1 MARTTIRSLM
11 VFMLLGGVGPA
22 LLAQTASRPLTPEQ
36 QKQLEYQR
44 YLREQESQ
52 RARQQ
57 AARPNAPG
65 GLTIDG
71 GNAAAPTTV
80 VAPNSAGAPNS
91 AAQSPGQNE
100 PAASDKQ
107 PATRST
113 TTRANRDAARRAAV
127 QPMETVKPEIDHGY
141 VNDAKITSIIPLELR
156 PNERVA
162 VNLEVKLA
170 KPISSSELAAQ
181 LGVLIDNVP
190 LAGLPAPPV
199 TANAIDGPA
208 GEATA
213 MEAVPAESAQSA
225 SVPTRAAQNTP
236 RVTITRSDVVRITL
250 FARTPKDLAPG
261 TKVYVSIYSYLDN
274 RNIASEVVGT
284 ALSPTAAE
292 PESSRW
298 ITWIILGGVILAVL
312 AGAWRGWTERRASQ
326 QKIKSLQETVQS
338 TRAVLGEVTGEA
350 ARQSADGPQVRK
362 VEIPGVILEAMER
375 AELGVI
381 VGAGASAYANLPT
394 GASLW
399 LGALERLRD
408 AVSEDQRLQLQ
419 KLIGESGSDAAIEP
433 LLSLVGRERVLQALT
448 AELAMEHA
456 SSRDFHK
463 HLAVLAQLGA
473 KRFVDLTWDRVL
485 DEMLKP
491 TQARTFSS
499 RNFVGLSEALR
510 APQVTVIK
518 PYGKIGDSEGLSLT
532 PQEFRRQLSQAPEL
546 ERCLAS
552 LFSAQNLLFVG
563 MSTKAIEQFLS
574 SLPAQLE
581 SSGREHFA
589 LVPFEWSLELWSQGF
604 AKRYGITV
612 LAVGPDGSDESVT
625 EVLAR
630 LVEQAQRRRA
640 TQAPSTGK
648 QSSFTGIGTLRS
660 VSLRNIGNFKSID
673 VEFEDNWNLLLGDN
687 GGGKSTIL
695 RAITLALSGNDA
707 RGEAMAARLLRNGE
721 SSGSIELT
729 LGPTGATKIRTTL
742 VRDGT
747 RVKIN
752 SPQVTPLQAGQGLVL
767 GFPALRGVT
776 STQPTGPTR
785 MDTPDPNVDDVAP
798 LLQERVDTRLNQLK
812 QWVINTALQAE
823 TAPSGRE
830 AQMLK
835 TFRRVLRDVVPGRHV
850 DFKGVD
856 RQTWTVY
863 LRTDDGEASFDSL
876 SQGTSSILGWVGV
889 LLQRLYGIYPNAK
902 QPEDGPALVLID
914 EIDAHLHPRWQR
926 KLVTLT
932 REQFPN
938 VQMIASSHSPLLAGA
953 MRRNELRIV
962 ERDPKSGE
970 MHAAMPREDLR
981 GQTAD
986 EILTSSL
993 FALPTS
999 RSPEAEQL
1007 INKYF
1012 KLYEKHDRS
1021 KAEDDDLRSLENE
1034 LDQLNYGPSRQMRET
1049 QQALEQKFEA
1059 QLDGISPEMAA
1070 AMSARVSSSSKTKET
1085 A

>member
-1 MARTTIRSLM
+1 M
-11 VFMLLGGVGPA
+11 
-22 LLAQTASRPLTPEQ
+22 ASRSTAGTT
-36 QKQLEYQR
+36 
-44 YLREQESQ
+44 LRIPP
-52 RARQQ
+52 A
-57 AARPNAPG
+57 
-65 GLTIDG
+65 
-71 GNAAAPTTV
+71 
-80 VAPNSAGAPNS
+80 VAPNR
-91 AAQSPGQNE
+91 AAQSPVQAA
-100 PAASDKQ
+100 PTASDKQ
-107 PATRST
+107 PTTGGATPRV
-113 TTRANRDAARRAAV
+113 NRNAARPAAAAV
-127 QPMETVKPEIDHGY
+127 QTTETIEPEIDHGY
-141 VNDAKITSIIPLELR
+141 VASAKITNVVPYQLFPDERVIVDVEILLAKQISSGTLAGKMRVLLDGTPLE
-156 PNERVA
+156 PF
-162 VNLEVKLA
+162 
-170 KPISSSELAAQ
+170 
-181 LGVLIDNVP
+181 P
-190 LAGLPAPPV
+190 LPPEPTPMETV
-199 TANAIDGPA
+199 GPDPGSDSTPA
-208 GEATA
+208 GAATD
-213 MEAVPAESAQSA
+213 SA
-225 SVPTRAAQNTP
+225 SVSRPLNTVRPAAPSNTIN
-236 RVTITRSDVVRITL
+236 VTL
-250 FARTPKDLAPG
+250 FARVPADARRATKMQLSVYSGLDDRVIATQTIETADVAP
-261 TKVYVSIYSYLDN
+261 V
-274 RNIASEVVGT
+274 
-284 ALSPTAAE
+284 AAE
-292 PESSRW
+292 EGIWSRYKW
-298 ITWIILGGVILAVL
+298 VFIIGAFFLLGIYGYFTSA
-312 AGAWRGWTERRASQ
+312 RERRAAQ
-326 QKIKSLQETVQS
+326 EKIDSLQTTVQS
-338 TRAVLGEVTGEA
+338 TRAVLGEVTGETA
-350 ARQSADGPQVRK
+350 KQSADGPQVRK
-362 VEIPGVILEAMER
+362 VEIPGVILEALER
-375 AELGVI
+375 VELGVI

-399 LGALERLRD
+399 LGAIEKLRD
-408 AVSEDQRLQLQ
+408 ALSEEQRLQLQ

-433 LLSLVGRERVLQALT
+433 LLSLVGRERVLEALT

-456 SSRDFHK
+456 SPKDFHK

-491 TQARTFSS
+491 AQARTFSS

-518 PYGKIGDSEGLSLT
+518 PYGKIGDTEGLSLT

-630 LVEQAQRRRA
+630 LAEEAQRRRA
-640 TQAPSTGK
+640 LQAPSAGK
-648 QSSFTGIGTLRS
+648 QSTFTGIGTLRN

-673 VEFEDNWNLLLGDN
+673 VDFEDNWNLLLGDN

-695 RAITLALSGNDA
+695 RAITLALSGNDV

-721 SSGSIELT
+721 STGSIELS

-823 TAPSGRE
+823 TAPAGRE

-856 RQTWTVY
+856 RRTWTVY
-863 LRTDDGEASFDSL
+863 LQTDDGEASFDSL

-962 ERDPKSGE
+962 ERDPASGE

-1021 KAEDDDLRSLENE
+1021 KAEDADLRSLENE
-1034 LDQLNYGPSRQMRET
+1034 LDQLNVWSV
-1049 QQALEQKFEA
+1049 ANDA
-1059 QLDGISPEMAA
+1059 
-1070 AMSARVSSSSKTKET
+1070 
-1085 A
+1085 